1 MTACAADTGT
11 ADWGAVAVCCRVL
24 GALLYLPP
32 NDPVMAP
39 ILASLR
45 EERWLLEWPFGEQ
58 ETLAR
63 LGRDF
68 AAALSDDDA
77 DAQMCAE
84 YQRLF
89 IGPNALEAPP
99 WGSVYLE
106 EEGTLFGDTTLALR
120 SFLEEQGVSLNTGMH
135 EPDDHIGLLL
145 WATAWLAE
153 HDCPS
158 AVVTLFDRHLL
169 SWSGRYLGQLEAA
182 ARHAFYRCVAQL
194 ASTTFSRM
202 RTAMTPL
209 SLS

>member
-11 ADWGAVAVCCRVL
+11 ADWGAVAVCCRIL

-32 NDPVMAP
+32 NDPVMTP

-45 EERWLLEWPFGEQ
+45 EERWLQEWPFGVQ

-77 DAQMCAE
+77 EAQMCAE

-145 WATAWLAE
+145 WAAAWLAE
-153 HDCPS
+153 HDRPA
-158 AVVTLFDRHLL
+158 AVVMLFDQHLL
-169 SWSGRYLGQLEAA
+169 PWSGRYLERLESAAQLE
-182 ARHAFYRCVAQL
+182 FYRCVAQL
-194 ASTTFSRM
+194 ASTTLIGM
-202 RTAMTPL
+202 RAAMT
-209 SLS
+209 